1 MNAATL
7 ILVVP
12 LLVLAACTAIQP
24 QHHVR
29 IADGIDLQLQAP
41 GGDSTALQKIDA
53 TYREQRHALLMQVET
68 HDGTLAMAG
77 LTPTGTRLFSLSFD
91 GENIS
96 SWQSPLFTAPFDGAY
111 VLADYQLATLPVAS
125 LQRALPEAANLRE
138 ETTANGE
145 RQRQLLDQHSTVV
158 IEIRY
163 QRDGSMQ
170 YCHRQRDYC
179 LLITPLK
186 AR

>member
-1 MNAATL
+1 MNAAKR
-7 ILVVP
+7 IPLVAM
-12 LLVLAACTAIQP
+12 LVLAACTAIQP
-24 QHHVR
+24 QNRVR
-29 IADGIDLQLQAP
+29 IADNIDLQLQAP
-41 GGDSTALQKIDA
+41 AGNSTVLQKIDA
-53 TYREQRHALLMQVET
+53 TYRAQQHTLLMQVET

-91 GENIS
+91 GATIS

-111 VLADYQLATLPVAS
+111 VLADYQLASLPVAS
-125 LQRALPEAANLRE
+125 LQRALPATASLRE

-145 RQRQLLDQHSTVV
+145 RQRQLLDHHSTVV
-158 IEIRY
+158 VEIRY
-163 QRDGSMQ
+163 QRDGSVQ

-179 LLITPLK
+179 LLITPLN